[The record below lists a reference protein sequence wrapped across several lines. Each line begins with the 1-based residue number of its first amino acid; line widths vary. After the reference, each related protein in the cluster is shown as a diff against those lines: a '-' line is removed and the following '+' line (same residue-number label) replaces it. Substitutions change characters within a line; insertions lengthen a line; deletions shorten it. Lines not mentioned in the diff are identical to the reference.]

1 MSNNFFENLERV
13 LSKDRFDSYKT
24 NSRSNDQAL
33 KLYVWNTL
41 LCESLYPSS
50 QILEVGIRNA
60 IHLEISKVIK
70 DPNWLN
76 SEPAIFYKDELESI
90 KQAKSLFEKSGVGVR
105 PSSGA
110 AV

>member
-24 NSRSNDQAL
+24 NRRSNDQAL
-33 KLYVWNTL
+33 KLYVWNPL
-41 LCESLYPSS
+41 LCESLYPSF

-90 KQAKSLFEKSGVGVR
+90 KQA
-105 PSSGA
+105 
-110 AV
+110 